1 MSNSRLSPLVGLE
14 IHAQIKS
21 GVKLFSRAPS
31 DFDRPP
37 NSSVQLFDAA
47 FPGTLPILN
56 YACVEAALRTALAL
70 KCQINQVSY
79 FDRKHYFYC
88 DLPAGYQITQHRVPL
103 AVQGHLM
110 IADRDGNEEKTI
122 RIKQLHL
129 EQDSGRS
136 IVDEERGITF
146 VDLNRCGIGLMEIVT
161 EPDMKSGEE
170 VAIVVRE
177 LRKILQLLDT
187 CDGDMASGSLRVDAN
202 VSIHGDGLA
211 GTRTEIKNVSGIPN
225 LRKAVDYEI
234 ARHIKEGGDLES
246 ETRSFDVKTG
256 ITVAARQKHYQRQD
270 YRFIPEHDLP
280 PLVCSNYVSLDL
292 FTFQSSLPALPSDT
306 RRRLA
311 EQYFISGKE
320 SSSLV
325 DQNAVEYFET
335 AAKHCLDAR
344 KLVGWVTR
352 NVAGIVNSK
361 MASFSGSPVS
371 PLQLSS
377 IVNLLVEDRISVRTA
392 QKIFYCMAD
401 GDQRLASE
409 IMQENEWAQVIDI
422 NDVIHL
428 CETVIAQH
436 DTLVTSYR
444 SGKLELFHFF
454 IGQAQSLCGGRV
466 HPQTLQTVMASKLD
480 SKTADTDA

>member
-1 MSNSRLSPLVGLE
+1 VVGLE

-21 GVKLFSRAPS
+21 GVKLFSPAPS
-31 DFDRPP
+31 EFDRPP

-47 FPGTLPILN
+47 FPGTLPVLN

-70 KCQINQVSY
+70 NCCINQVSY

-88 DLPAGYQITQHRVPL
+88 DLPAGYQITQHRLPL
-103 AVQGHLM
+103 ATQGYIK
-110 IADRDGNEEKTI
+110 IADRDGNEEKLI

-136 IVDEERGITF
+136 IVDEKRGITF
-146 VDLNRCGIGLMEIVT
+146 VDLNRSGIGLMEIVT

-170 VAIVVRE
+170 VATVVRE

-202 VSIHGDGLA
+202 VSLHGDGLS
-211 GTRTEIKNVSGIPN
+211 GTQTEIKNVSGIPN

-234 ARHIKEGGDLES
+234 TRHMKEDGDLES

-256 ITVAARQKHYQRQD
+256 ITVAARQKHFQRQD

-280 PLVCSNYVSLDL
+280 PLVWSNYVSLDL
-292 FTFQSSLPALPSDT
+292 FTLRSSLPALPTDI

-311 EQYFISGKE
+311 EKYFISSKE

-325 DQNAVEYFET
+325 EQNAVEYFEA
-335 AAKHCLDAR
+335 AAKHCMDSR
-344 KLVGWVTR
+344 KLAGWVVR
-352 NVAGIVNSK
+352 NLAGILNNK
-361 MASFSGSPVS
+361 MASFSDSPVS
-371 PLQLSS
+371 PLQMSS
-377 IVNLLVEDRISVRTA
+377 IVNLVAEDRISVRTA

-409 IMQENEWAQVIDI
+409 IMQENNWLQIT
-422 NDVIHL
+422 DVNHIKGI

-436 DTLVTSYR
+436 DTLVSSYR
-444 SGKLELFHFF
+444 YGKLELLNFF
-454 IGQAQSLCGGRV
+454 IGQAQRLCGGRI
-466 HPQTLQTVMASKLD
+466 HPQTLETVMASKLNT
-480 SKTADTDA
+480 TADEWKDA